1 MVGWLVGRILLVAA
15 LSAGVWF
22 VAAWVDGL
30 ARDEAERARLDPG
43 VRWTLAGFA
52 RPLVLALGAT
62 VVAGTLGLEVAPI
75 GYVVAAGVLALGLGL
90 RPLFEASAAGAW
102 LLSVRPFAVGDRVR
116 IGEHEGVV
124 VDVKW
129 LATRLRTDEGDV
141 VVVPSPRW
149 LADVFRV
156 RAPPPAPPEPP
167 QDAP

>member
-1 MVGWLVGRILLVAA
+1 MIWWLLGRIVLVAA

-22 VAAWVDGL
+22 AAAWVDSL

-52 RPLVLALGAT
+52 RPLALALGALAI
-62 VVAGTLGLEVAPI
+62 AGTLGLEVAPI
-75 GYVVAAGVLALGLGL
+75 GWALAAGVLALGLGM

-102 LLSVRPFAVGDRVR
+102 LLSVRAFGPGDRVR
-116 IGEHEGVV
+116 IGDVEGVV

-149 LADVFRV
+149 MSQTFVV
-156 RAPPPAPPEPP
+156 RAAPPAPPPP
-167 QDAP
+167 DAP